1 MDMGRLGGVC
11 LALGLMVG
19 AVSLAAPVA
28 QAQDRCTQYA
38 NEMVALDQRARK
50 MRCPG
55 WTSHSNW
62 DGHFQWCGTKSPQQA
77 ADALET
83 WSAKFDGCATSYGGQ
98 GGGYKPPP
106 PANAPKQDASR
117 TPVCKSFASY
127 YVTWRNKA
135 IAKGCNVGLM
145 KDGSWS
151 EGEAYNF
158 CMGTSDAEFRTR
170 SPQALGA
177 KGLFEKTCTA
187 QLKRPIKL

>member
-1 MDMGRLGGVC
+1 MRVRGV
-11 LALGLMVG
+11 LGL
-19 AVSLAAPVA
+19 AIVSMAGTLAYGVPKAA
-28 QAQDRCTQYA
+28 AQDRCTAYA

-50 MRCPG
+50 MRCPV

-62 DGHFQWCGTKSPQQA
+62 DGHYKWCTTKSPAQV

-83 WSAKFDGCATSYGGQ
+83 WNAKFDGCAFSYGGQ

-106 PANAPKQDASR
+106 PANAPKPDASR

-135 IAKGCNVGLM
+135 VALGCNVGLI

-158 CMGTSDAEFRTR
+158 CMKTSDAEFRTR

-177 KGLFEKTCTA
+177 KGLFEKTCTQ
-187 QLKRPIKL
+187 QLRRPIKL